1 MSGYIPSPEEM
12 QTNELAYNEIDDS
25 LSLKITSDTVIPIL
39 NTSVAYTGY
48 KNILI
53 NGDFRI
59 NQRGFDGNWAGAPSW
74 NIGYDRWYKH
84 PDGYL
89 YQLIEEGNY
98 KPNTIYTLSGTNIVA
113 QQVVSPTSG
122 PWNMGAIS
130 AIGEIS
136 YTATD
141 IQLEEGSIAT
151 SFEQI
156 PIGET
161 LSLCQRYYQIIKKG
175 PVLQGRHA
183 DNLYSRGNFSFNTE
197 MRASPSTSYTTT
209 QNNSTW
215 DDIAMYI
222 ENNSGDVYARCI
234 TGATEAYANI
244 DYTNIK
250 LDAEI

>member
-1 MSGYIPSPEEM
+1 MKILYNAGDRPTPFDMEEGD
-12 QTNELAYNEIDDS
+12 EVYNAVD
-25 LSLKITSDTVIPIL
+25 KITYTKDKWDNIQVVV
-39 NTSVAYTGY
+39 NTTGIRTF

-161 LSLCQRYYQIIKKG
+161 LSLCQRYYFKTLVRIG
-175 PVLQGRHA
+175 VPANGVTRYFGSPVI
-183 DNLYSRGNFSFNTE
+183 F
-197 MRASPSTSYTTT
+197 PSTMR
-209 QNNSTW
+209 STPSVVVS
-215 DDIAMYI
+215 DAY
-222 ENNSGDVYARCI
+222 Y
-234 TGATEAYANI
+234 TEATDAQV
-244 DYTNIK
+244 TNVISSG
-250 LDAEI
+250 LYFTALTTATNASSTATATLSIDAEL